1 MHILQS
7 QEKLVKLTLVGMTSA
22 LVGTIFF
29 FDFWVA
35 LRQTFIFIA
44 FNVTQGVLNFFIY
57 VSFTADIF

>member
-35 LRQTFIFIA
+35 LRQTFILIA
-44 FNVTQGVLNFFIY
+44 FNVAQCVLYFFL
-57 VSFTADIF
+57 F